1 MTDAK
6 SVFSR
11 TTRAFENAK
20 LSCLTRHEIG
30 FPAAVTVMQA
40 SSRLFQML
48 DRADSIQADISR
60 RLWVLRSSI
69 LFTVLPFD
77 DPALR
82 LQHQVNE
89 LELAS
94 RGLPDAA
101 ELIEA
106 LRTSVTGIASVGLNP
121 KREWLLHMLAERI
134 GKDDGQIGIL
144 CALSAGKAPGWPPES
159 HGQLSALSDR
169 VMLIR
174 SRRHLRSNVFGT
186 VVLPCACRNAPPA
199 ILSDLLF
206 SGVAARLEV
215 LLYPD
220 EIFQVPKRLTLP
232 SDGIFAGRLQKTKIE
247 KEVVVV
253 PGELSLSAV
262 DTWMN
267 EAFWQGLHGAARNS
281 SPDLVPANYMLFC
294 DGTGTFLPESGRVLT
309 LPADGEVV
317 DESDLCTV
325 RVEDV
330 CEGDFIVLR
339 SGGSGLLLDDA
350 SERIMGRAG
359 NESLFE
365 MATDWK
371 EALDALLVTHSNE
384 EVARAL
390 RERGAP
396 TSAASIHQWIG
407 PDVLGP
413 GNERVFRELISL
425 LADKGKIQKT
435 GVELISYAD
444 TRWNSLQDLRGVR
457 HKAGNLVRQDL
468 FKALFSRFGNG
479 NGKLSDRESIH
490 VEGDIGVELLIL
502 RVSSVDRDTSHV
514 HSSRLGQMDDL
525 KGNKWLG

>member
-11 TTRAFENAK
+11 TNRAFENAR

-30 FPAAVTVMQA
+30 FPSVVQVMQA

-48 DRADSIQADISR
+48 DRADSIQTEILR
-60 RLWVLRSSI
+60 RIWVLRSSI

-106 LRTSVTGIASVGLNP
+106 LRKSVMGIVSVGLNP
-121 KREWLLHMLAERI
+121 KREWLLHMLGERI
-134 GKDDGQIGIL
+134 GNDDGQIGIL
-144 CALSAGKAPGWPPES
+144 CALSAGRPPGWPPES
-159 HGQLSALSDR
+159 YGQLSALSG

-220 EIFQVPKRLTLP
+220 ERFQVPKRLTLP

-253 PGELSLSAV
+253 PGELTQSTV

-267 EAFWQGLHGAARNS
+267 EAFWQGLHGAARNKFARS
-281 SPDLVPANYMLFC
+281 RPGQLHA
-294 DGTGTFLPESGRVLT
+294 FL
-309 LPADGEVV
+309 
-317 DESDLCTV
+317 
-325 RVEDV
+325 
-330 CEGDFIVLR
+330 
-339 SGGSGLLLDDA
+339 
-350 SERIMGRAG
+350 
-359 NESLFE
+359 
-365 MATDWK
+365 
-371 EALDALLVTHSNE
+371 
-384 EVARAL
+384 
-390 RERGAP
+390 
-396 TSAASIHQWIG
+396 
-407 PDVLGP
+407 
-413 GNERVFRELISL
+413 
-425 LADKGKIQKT
+425 
-435 GVELISYAD
+435 
-444 TRWNSLQDLRGVR
+444 
-457 HKAGNLVRQDL
+457 
-468 FKALFSRFGNG
+468 
-479 NGKLSDRESIH
+479 
-490 VEGDIGVELLIL
+490 
-502 RVSSVDRDTSHV
+502 
-514 HSSRLGQMDDL
+514 
-525 KGNKWLG
+525 

>member
-11 TTRAFENAK
+11 TVRAFENAR

-30 FPAAVTVMQA
+30 FPSAVRVMQA
-40 SSRLFQML
+40 SSR
-48 DRADSIQADISR
+48 
-60 RLWVLRSSI
+60 
-69 LFTVLPFD
+69 FTVLPFD

-106 LRTSVTGIASVGLNP
+106 LRKSVTGIASVGLNP

-309 LPADGEVV
+309 LPADGEVA

-390 RERGAP
+390 RERGEP

-425 LADKGKIQKT
+425 LAD
-435 GVELISYAD
+435 S
-444 TRWNSLQDLRGVR
+444 RWNSLQDLRGVR
-457 HKAGNLVRQDL
+457 HKAGNLIRQDL